1 MRKRPLHT
9 FLFADLVGYTALTEC
24 HGDEAAAEVAVR
36 FGAQAARLAAEHDAQ
51 VLKAVGD
58 AVLIRADRATDAVR
72 LALRLDAEL
81 SGAPSLPP
89 IHAGAHTG
97 YAIERDGDWYGAAV
111 NLAARVA
118 GAASAG
124 ELLVTE
130 ATVAAAGEM
139 GDVQLD
145 CLGPRTFKNVAGATP
160 VYSARLVPQPVAA
173 PSLVPVPAL
182 SSA

>member
-72 LALRLDAEL
+72 LALRLALRLDAEL

-111 NLAARVA
+111 HLAARVA
-118 GAASAG
+118 GGGSG
-124 ELLVTE
+124 
-130 ATVAAAGEM
+130 
-139 GDVQLD
+139 
-145 CLGPRTFKNVAGATP
+145 CLR
-160 VYSARLVPQPVAA
+160 
-173 PSLVPVPAL
+173 PAH
-182 SSA
+182 

>member
-9 FLFADLVGYTALTEC
+9 FLFADLVGYTALTGC

-118 GAASAG
+118 GAGRGREGPVSP
-124 ELLVTE
+124 
-130 ATVAAAGEM
+130 AAG
-139 GDVQLD
+139 
-145 CLGPRTFKNVAGATP
+145 AGAGGKGGGLQGCP
-160 VYSARLVPQPVAA
+160 
-173 PSLVPVPAL
+173 
-182 SSA
+182 